1 MPWRLVPADGT
12 ASIVRVTD
20 TDLQLPEAVQA
31 RAPVREDADGA
42 RVNRV
47 VTIEPARRWPRLD
60 VPELWHYRE
69 LLGTFV
75 WRDIKVRYKQTV
87 VGIAWA
93 LLVPM
98 FTLIV
103 YVVVYGRFAKFPA
116 GGLPYAVL
124 VIGGLL
130 PMQYFTSALSGS
142 GMSIVGG
149 SSLVAKVYFPRVL
162 LPLASVVTPV
172 IDFTMS
178 FSVMLGVMAWY
189 GAWPKSAVAVVA
201 PLFLLLAL
209 MTAFGLGLFL
219 AALNVRY
226 RDVQY
231 AVPVFLQVLPLLS
244 GVPFAIDKIPQK
256 WQWILAVNPMSLVI
270 TGWRWAMLGS
280 RAPDPTRAAISIAVV
295 VLLFMGGLAFF
306 RSSEPRFADRI

>member
-1 MPWRLVPADGT
+1 MREEADR
-12 ASIVRVTD
+12 SRS
-20 TDLQLPEAVQA
+20 E
-31 RAPVREDADGA
+31 
-42 RVNRV
+42 RV
-47 VTIEPARRWPRLD
+47 VVIEPAKRWPRLD
-60 VPELWHYRE
+60 VAELWHYRE

-87 VGIAWA
+87 VGVAWA

-98 FTLIV
+98 FTLVV

-116 GGLPYAVL
+116 AGLPYPVL

-130 PMQYFTSALSGS
+130 PMQYFTSSLSGS
-142 GMSIVGG
+142 GASIVGG

-189 GAWPKSAVAVVA
+189 GSWPSSVVAVIA

-209 MTAFGLGLFL
+209 VTAFGLGLFL

-244 GVPFAIDKIPQK
+244 GVPFAIDAIPQK
-256 WQWILAVNPMSLVI
+256 WQWILAFNPMSLVI
-270 TGWRWAMLGS
+270 SGWRWTMLGAS
-280 RAPDPTRAAISIAVV
+280 APDPAKAAISVGVV
-295 VLLFMGGLAFF
+295 VLLFIGGLGFF
-306 RSSEPRFADRI
+306 RSSEPRFADTL